1 MAEKDTVSKT
11 LESYPDVFADIVNGF
26 LFDGKQIVDPDDL
39 VPADIASQYKA
50 DGIIRSQERDV
61 SKYWRNSC
69 FKIIAYFG
77 IENQSSPDKFMT
89 MRIINYD
96 GAEYGKQLKENK
108 DNSFSGL
115 YHPVVTIVL
124 YFGEKPWNY
133 STELLDCLDVPKE
146 LVPYVSNYHINLF
159 DMNHVSA
166 EDSAKFK
173 SDFRHIVEFYAA
185 LNSETEYEPS
195 DETLDHAREI
205 ADFFRVF
212 QHDERFITAYNEAT
226 KNKEEISMCK
236 YVDRLEA
243 RGEAKGRAEGEARGI
258 LITLADLV
266 RKGLIT
272 VSQAAEQAK
281 MTVEEFKEKAGFTA
295 A

>member
-1 MAEKDTVSKT
+1 
-11 LESYPDVFADIVNGF
+11 
-26 LFDGKQIVDPDDL
+26 
-39 VPADIASQYKA
+39 
-50 DGIIRSQERDV
+50 
-61 SKYWRNSC
+61 
-69 FKIIAYFG
+69 
-77 IENQSSPDKFMT
+77 
-89 MRIINYD
+89 
-96 GAEYGKQLKENK
+96 
-108 DNSFSGL
+108 
-115 YHPVVTIVL
+115 
-124 YFGEKPWNY
+124 
-133 STELLDCLDVPKE
+133 
-146 LVPYVSNYHINLF
+146 
-159 DMNHVSA
+159 MNHVSA

-212 QHDERFITAYNEAT
+212 QNDERFITAYNEAT

-243 RGEAKGRAEGEARGI
+243 RGEEKGREEGRAEGEARGI